1 MKKSLSLFILLLLM
15 AACGGDQVVHP
26 ADPETLHRMEKR
38 LTELI
43 IKDIFT
49 PPVASRIYVYPSLAA
64 YEAGRYLDTTGNPSF
79 VSKLKGF
86 GTLPAPDL
94 SSGPIDF
101 QLAAI
106 RAFCATARRVVFSK
120 PDIDLLDAELVDVL
134 GKNSDKKMVERSLSY
149 GQSVAD
155 VVIKRLA
162 DDRYLQTR
170 GMERFEVIHKPGRWV
185 PTPPDYADGTEPH
198 WPKIRTMVMDSSN
211 QFNLPNPIPYS
222 EDRNSPF
229 WKELVE
235 VQETVN
241 RVKDGS
247 DEMNILTFWDDNPF
261 VSRHKGHLMF
271 QDKKMTPGGH
281 WMAIT
286 RVICRNEK
294 ADFVRTAKAYAL
306 TAVSLFEAFISCWDL
321 KYSAA
326 LVRPETV
333 ISAKLEKE
341 WHPHLIT
348 PPFPSFTSGHSTI
361 SAAAA
366 ESLTALF
373 GDQVAFTDSTE
384 LEFGLPVRSFTSF
397 REAAKEASISRV
409 YAGIH
414 YRSDCDQGN
423 KQGTMVGQHVA
434 ARLVGTTGKP

>member
-1 MKKSLSLFILLLLM
+1 MKNILLIPILILLLS
-15 AACGGDQVVHP
+15 ACSSDNVQRT
-26 ADPETLHRMEKR
+26 AEPETLHRMERR

-64 YEAGRYLDTTGNPSF
+64 WEAARYLDTTGNPSF
-79 VSKLKGF
+79 TARLKGF
-86 GTLPAPDL
+86 EPMPVPDL
-94 SSGPIDF
+94 SKGPIDF
-101 QLAAI
+101 ELASI

-120 PDIDLLDAELVDVL
+120 PDIDLLDAELTDIHSL
-134 GKNSDKKMVERSLSY
+134 GMDDETIERSLAF
-149 GQSVAD
+149 GQAVAD

-162 DDRYLQTR
+162 ADQYLQTR
-170 GMERFEVIHKPGRWV
+170 GMERFEVVHTPGRWV

-198 WPKIRTMVMDSSN
+198 WPKIRTMVMDSSD
-211 QFNLPNPIPYS
+211 QFNIPNPIPYS
-222 EDRNSPF
+222 EDKNSPF
-229 WKELVE
+229 WKELTE
-235 VQETVN
+235 VHETVN

-247 DEMNILTFWDDNPF
+247 EEMDILTFWDDNPF

-286 RVICRNEK
+286 RVICRNEQT
-294 ADFVRTAKAYAL
+294 DFVRTAKAYAL
-306 TAVSLFEAFISCWDL
+306 TSVSLFEAFISCWDL

-333 ISAKLEKE
+333 ISAKVEQE

-348 PPFPSFTSGHSTI
+348 PPFPSYTSGHSTI

-384 LEFGLPVRSFTSF
+384 LEFGLPVRSFPSF
-397 REAAKEASISRV
+397 RDAAKEASISRV

-414 YRSDCDQGN
+414 YRSDCEQGN
-423 KQGTMVGQHVA
+423 HQGTMVGQFVA
-434 ARLVGTTGKP
+434 ARLVGATRKN

>member
-1 MKKSLSLFILLLLM
+1 MKNIPLSVILVLLV
-15 AACGGDQVVHP
+15 AACGQKNVQHKP
-26 ADPETLHRMEKR
+26 NPETLHRMEKR

-64 YEAGRYLDTTGNPSF
+64 WEVARYQDTTGHPSF
-79 VSKLKGF
+79 TAKLKGF
-86 GTLPAPDL
+86 DPMPVPDL
-94 SSGPIDF
+94 STGPIDF
-101 QLAAI
+101 ELAAI

-120 PDIDLLDAELVDVL
+120 PDIDLLDAELIDIR
-134 GKNSDKKMVERSLSY
+134 GKGLNKDIIERSLAF
-149 GQSVAD
+149 GQAVAD

-162 DDRYLQTR
+162 ADQYLQTR
-170 GMERFEVIHKPGRWV
+170 GMERFEVVHTPGRWV

-198 WPKIRTMVMDSSN
+198 WPKIRTMVLDSSD

-222 EDRNSPF
+222 EDKNSQF
-229 WKELVE
+229 WKELTE
-235 VQETVN
+235 VHETVN
-241 RVKDGS
+241 RVTEGS
-247 DEMNILTFWDDNPF
+247 EEMDILTFWDDNPF

-286 RVICRNEK
+286 RVICRNQK
-294 ADFVRTAKAYAL
+294 TDFVRTAEAYAL
-306 TAVSLFEAFISCWDL
+306 TSVSLFEAFISCWDL

-333 ISAKLEKE
+333 ISAKVEKE

-373 GDQVAFTDSTE
+373 GDNVSFTDSTE

-423 KQGTMVGQHVA
+423 KQGAMVGKYVA
-434 ARLVGTTGKP
+434 AKLVN

>member
-1 MKKSLSLFILLLLM
+1 MKQPYFFLSALLVL
-15 AACGGDQVVHP
+15 AACSGNESTAPVGNP
-26 ADPETLHRMEKR
+26 ATLHRMEKR
-38 LTELI
+38 LTDLI

-79 VSKLKGF
+79 LSKLKGF
-86 GTLPAPDL
+86 GTLPSPDR
-94 SSGPIDF
+94 SAGPIDF
-101 QLAAI
+101 EIAAV

-120 PDIDLLDAELVDVL
+120 PEIDLLDAELTEVIGKDRDKEMVD
-134 GKNSDKKMVERSLSY
+134 RSLAY

-155 VVIKRLA
+155 VVIARLLN
-162 DDRYLQTR
+162 DQYLQTR
-170 GMERFEVIHKPGRWV
+170 GLERFEVVQAAGRWV

-198 WPKIRTMVMDSSN
+198 WRKIRTMVLDTSS
-211 QFNLPNPIPYS
+211 QFNIPNPIPYD
-222 EDRNSPF
+222 EQPNSAF
-229 WKELVE
+229 WKELTE
-235 VQETVN
+235 VHATVN
-241 RVKDGS
+241 RIKEGT
-247 DEMNILTFWDDNPF
+247 DEMNIVTFWDDNPF

-286 RVICRNEK
+286 RVTCQKHK
-294 ADFVRTAKAYAL
+294 ADFVTTAKAYAL
-306 TAVSLFEAFISCWDL
+306 TSVALFEAFISCWDL
-321 KYSAA
+321 KYSTV
-326 LVRPETV
+326 LVRPESV
-333 ISAKLEKE
+333 IAAKIDKD

-366 ESLTALF
+366 ESLTVLF
-373 GDQVAFTDSTE
+373 GDNIAFTDSTE
-384 LEFGLPVRSFTSF
+384 LEFGLPVRSFKSF
-397 REAAKEASISRV
+397 RDAAKEASISRV

-423 KQGTMVGQHVA
+423 LQGTQVGQLVVT
-434 ARLVGTTGKP
+434 RLIGKK

>member
-1 MKKSLSLFILLLLM
+1 MKNIPLSVILVLLV
-15 AACGGDQVVHP
+15 AACGQKNVQHKP
-26 ADPETLHRMEKR
+26 NPETLHRMEKR

-64 YEAGRYLDTTGNPSF
+64 WEVARYQDTTGHPSF
-79 VSKLKGF
+79 TAKLKGF
-86 GTLPAPDL
+86 DPMPVPDL
-94 SSGPIDF
+94 STGPIDF
-101 QLAAI
+101 ELAAI

-120 PDIDLLDAELVDVL
+120 PDIDLLDAELIDIR
-134 GKNSDKKMVERSLSY
+134 GKGLNKDIIERSLAF
-149 GQSVAD
+149 GQAVAD

-162 DDRYLQTR
+162 ADQYLQTR
-170 GMERFEVIHKPGRWV
+170 GMERFEVVHTPGRWV

-198 WPKIRTMVMDSSN
+198 WPKIRTMVLDSSD

-222 EDRNSPF
+222 EDKNSQF
-229 WKELVE
+229 WKELTE
-235 VQETVN
+235 VHETVN
-241 RVKDGS
+241 RVTEGS
-247 DEMNILTFWDDNPF
+247 EEMDILTFWDDNPF

-281 WMAIT
+281 WMAIN
-286 RVICRNEK
+286 RVICRNQK
-294 ADFVRTAKAYAL
+294 TDFVRTAEAYAL
-306 TAVSLFEAFISCWDL
+306 TSVSLFEAFISCWDL

-333 ISAKLEKE
+333 ISAKVEKE

-373 GDQVAFTDSTE
+373 GDNVSFTDSTE

-423 KQGTMVGQHVA
+423 KQGAMVGKYVA
-434 ARLVGTTGKP
+434 AKLVN

>member
-1 MKKSLSLFILLLLM
+1 MKNILLFAIAGVLF
-15 AACGGDQVVHP
+15 AACSQKNVQHEP
-26 ADPETLHRMEKR
+26 NPETLHRMEKR

-43 IKDIFT
+43 IKDIFS

-64 YEAGRYLDTTGNPSF
+64 WETARYRDTTGNPSF
-79 VSKLKGF
+79 TAKLKGF
-86 GTLPAPDL
+86 DALPVPDL
-94 SSGPIDF
+94 SKGPVDF
-101 QLAAI
+101 ELASI

-120 PDIDLLDAELVDVL
+120 PDIDLLDAELTDVRSIGL
-134 GKNSDKKMVERSLSY
+134 DKETIERSLAF
-149 GQSVAD
+149 GQAVAD

-162 DDRYLQTR
+162 ADQYLQTR
-170 GMERFEVIHKPGRWV
+170 GMERFEVVHTPGRWV

-198 WPKIRTMVMDSSN
+198 WRKIRTMAMDSSN
-211 QFNLPNPIPYS
+211 QFSLPNPIPYS
-222 EDRNSPF
+222 EDPKSPY
-229 WKELVE
+229 WKELAE
-235 VQETVN
+235 VHETVN
-241 RVKDGS
+241 RVQDS
-247 DEMNILTFWDDNPF
+247 SAEMDILTFWDDNPF

-286 RVICRNEK
+286 RVICRNQK
-294 ADFVRTAKAYAL
+294 SDFVSTSKAYAL

-321 KYSAA
+321 KYSTA

-333 ISAKLEKE
+333 ISAKIEKE

-348 PPFPSFTSGHSTI
+348 PPFPSYTSGHSTI

-384 LEFGLPVRSFTSF
+384 LEFGLPVRSFASF
-397 REAAKEASISRV
+397 REAAMEASISRV

-423 KQGTMVGQHVA
+423 RQGTMVGQYVA
-434 ARLVGTTGKP
+434 ARLVGRGEK

>member
-1 MKKSLSLFILLLLM
+1 MKNIPLSVILVLLV
-15 AACGGDQVVHP
+15 AACGQKNVQHKP
-26 ADPETLHRMEKR
+26 DPETLHRMEKR

-64 YEAGRYLDTTGNPSF
+64 WEVARYQDTTGHPSF
-79 VSKLKGF
+79 TAKLKGF
-86 GTLPAPDL
+86 DPMPVPDL
-94 SSGPIDF
+94 STGPIDF
-101 QLAAI
+101 ELAAI

-120 PDIDLLDAELVDVL
+120 PDIDLLDAELIDIR
-134 GKNSDKKMVERSLSY
+134 GKGLNKDIIERSLAF
-149 GQSVAD
+149 GQAVAD

-162 DDRYLQTR
+162 ADQYLQTR
-170 GMERFEVIHKPGRWV
+170 GMERFEVVHTPGRWV

-198 WPKIRTMVMDSSN
+198 WPKIRTMVLDSSD

-222 EDRNSPF
+222 EDKNSQF
-229 WKELVE
+229 WKELTE
-235 VQETVN
+235 VHETVN
-241 RVKDGS
+241 RVTEGS
-247 DEMNILTFWDDNPF
+247 EEMDILTFWDDNPF

-286 RVICRNEK
+286 RVICRNQK
-294 ADFVRTAKAYAL
+294 TDFVRTAEAYAL
-306 TAVSLFEAFISCWDL
+306 TSVSLFEAFISCWDL

-333 ISAKLEKE
+333 ISAKVEKE

-373 GDQVAFTDSTE
+373 GDNVSFTDSTE

-423 KQGTMVGQHVA
+423 KQGAMVGKYVA
-434 ARLVGTTGKP
+434 AKLVN